1 MHCAHYGRPSGG
13 AGGRR
18 EFGGGGGGSVGDSGK
33 GMCTLQAL
41 SLREGSPQQSELR
54 PTVLSSGPG
63 QRGR

>member
-1 MHCAHYGRPSGG
+1 MGELG
-13 AGGRR
+13 AEGNSV
-18 EFGGGGGGSVGDSGK
+18 GGGGGSVGDSGK